1 MNTTKAEAC
10 DRFDTKTNYINR
22 RSRQFSKIHS
32 MAVGQLSR
40 CQQCGSDY
48 MRASIDGHC
57 QRCLQ
62 QIEYASRERPDV
74 LVI

>member
-32 MAVGQLSR
+32 MVGGQLSR
-40 CQQCGSDY
+40 CRKCGSDY